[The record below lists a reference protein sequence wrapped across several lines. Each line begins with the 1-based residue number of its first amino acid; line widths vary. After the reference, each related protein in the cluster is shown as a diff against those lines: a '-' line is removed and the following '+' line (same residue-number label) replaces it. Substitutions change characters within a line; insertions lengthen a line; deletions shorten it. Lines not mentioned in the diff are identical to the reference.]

1 MTVVCGLLSL
11 YLLVLVVRAVL
22 SWFPIRPDSGLV
34 PVVRAL
40 DTVIDPVLQPLR
52 RVIPPAGMFDLSYL
66 ALFFIVII
74 IQSILCAGRGSFII

>member
-1 MTVVCGLLSL
+1 MSIVCDLLSL
-11 YLLVLVVRAVL
+11 YTLILVVRAVL

-34 PVVRAL
+34 PVIRAL

-66 ALFFIVII
+66 VLFIIVIVI
-74 IQSILCAGRGSFII
+74 HSIVCGGSVF

>member
-1 MTVVCGLLSL
+1 VTVVCGLLSL